1 MSAPLATTP
10 QADASACV
18 GAIEK
23 TQAGACPFPLRSA
36 LTYPCGTW
44 SAHGLVR
51 TWPFTRSLRAH
62 VGLERR
68 A

>member
-1 MSAPLATTP
+1 MA
-10 QADASACV
+10 
-18 GAIEK
+18 
-23 TQAGACPFPLRSA
+23 QAGACPFPLRSA
-36 LTYPCGTW
+36 LTHPCGTW